1 MAEQRMAGHEAK
13 WFCENWGTAKQALQ
27 LIGTV
32 SKNIFLRICIA
43 VLVAAGDKLSESI
56 CKE

>member
-1 MAEQRMAGHEAK
+1 MAENTMAQHEK
-13 WFCENWGTAKQALQ
+13 DWFCQNWDTAKKALQ
-27 LIGTV
+27 LVGTV
-32 SKNIFLRICIA
+32 SKNIFVRICIA